1 MNDYIDLAE
10 HTMHVLND
18 FLSTPTALRALVFGL
33 LLSWMGT
40 QLIKFVPAIQQLADR
55 DNRLGVRAVAF
66 AIGCVAVLALW
77 EAPWAPRIGLG
88 VIVGLASPFVYK
100 VVVLCAY
107 HFAPWLEPKLS
118 GKPGDRTNDPEL

>member
-66 AIGCVAVLALW
+66 A
-77 EAPWAPRIGLG
+77 
-88 VIVGLASPFVYK
+88 
-100 VVVLCAY
+100 
-107 HFAPWLEPKLS
+107 
-118 GKPGDRTNDPEL
+118 